1 MGTPSPENGLPSASR
16 ASNTSGISGTPN
28 NARGGTRG
36 IARGANRAHADE
48 NGNAADFNTPIVNPA
63 DAASDR
69 TDTNHP
75 SAPAS
80 MPTSNNVTSAPA
92 PASMP
97 TPTPAFPRWFGGSEY
112 MHRVTRAVAQY
123 GPIARTTLAP
133 LLGLSPGALSR
144 ITGDLIHQGVIRE
157 LPTAN
162 GTGTNASPAQ
172 RGRLPEGFTPH
183 EGHARRGRPQT
194 ALTLC
199 EDARTFIGIKVHGA
213 SAIAVTVNARGDIVS
228 GAHEIA
234 FPAERSPEQVTS
246 ALTEL
251 VHACEA
257 DVAEMA
263 RMSVSTHTDAP
274 TPRKHTPRLPAP
286 VAVGISVGGH
296 VRDDDTVTYA
306 PFLRWNRDVP
316 LAAMMR
322 RATGLPCIVCNDIDA
337 LLVDASWFGPGVG
350 LEAFAVIT
358 IGIGV
363 GYSLAMRGQP
373 VTYPDKSYGL
383 LAHVLIDPDGPRCT
397 AGHVG
402 CAQCLTDNALANQY
416 SQMMGRACTF
426 DDFVRDARA
435 GMPQAS
441 RLLDRTCFRLGALIA
456 TVANVAMPSA
466 VMIAGESAFLAKMN
480 VGAIRDGISRYRHSQ
495 ASPVRFTVVDHDWR
509 LWAKAAAS
517 CAIARYIG

>member
-1 MGTPSPENGLPSASR
+1 MGTPSPKHRPD
-16 ASNTSGISGTPN
+16 GTPD
-28 NARGGTRG
+28 
-36 IARGANRAHADE
+36 I
-48 NGNAADFNTPIVNPA
+48 
-63 DAASDR
+63 
-69 TDTNHP
+69 
-75 SAPAS
+75 SA
-80 MPTSNNVTSAPA
+80 
-92 PASMP
+92 
-97 TPTPAFPRWFGGSEY
+97 PTPAFPRWFGGSEY

-144 ITGDLIHQGVIRE
+144 ITGELIHQGVIKE
-157 LPTAN
+157 SP
-162 GTGTNASPAQ
+162 GTGANASPTQ

-213 SAIAVTVNARGDIVS
+213 SAIAVTVNAHGEIVS

-234 FPAERSPEQVTS
+234 FPAERTPEQVTA

-251 VHACEA
+251 VRACEA
-257 DVAEMA
+257 DVA
-263 RMSVSTHTDAP
+263 DAP
-274 TPRKHTPRLPAP
+274 APCLPSP
-286 VAVGISVGGH
+286 TAVGISVGGH
-296 VRDDDTVTYA
+296 VRNDDTVTYA
-306 PFLRWNRDVP
+306 PFLRWDRDVP

-322 RATGLPCIVCNDIDA
+322 RATGLPCVVCNDIDA

-358 IGIGV
+358 IGIGI

-373 VTYPDKSYGL
+373 VTYPDKSYGM

-402 CAQCLTDNALANQY
+402 CAQCLTDNALADQY
-416 SQMMGRACTF
+416 SQMMGRACAF

-435 GMPQAS
+435 GVPQAS
-441 RLLDRTCFRLGALIA
+441 RLLDRTCFRLGTLIA

-466 VMIAGESAFLAKMN
+466 VMIAGESAFVAKMN

-495 ASPVRFTVVDHDWR
+495 ASPVRFTIIDHDWR